1 MAAIAAP
8 TATSIRFKVGA
19 FFLFAAWCLILFSL
33 RHSVKHYKP
42 RNRGII
48 NRSVG
53 LIQAIPLRFMLILPL
68 LLGVI
73 AYQALIAW
81 DFDMSVIKADGPV
94 GIIYGWGYGAQLVI
108 LFVQIAYG
116 YASPNEDKELMKQRR
131 VRGDNLDRELGLV
144 HRPAWW
150 RRVKGEHLVGTFRDK
165 LLRNVQEVG
174 GGHGTGRREE
184 GDMERYIREEGRRNA
199 HPDDE
204 DYGIELNTVGR
215 REHNPRVDR
224 AGAND
229 LHRQPSTTTFRTDEE
244 SQRMLRMASEALF
257 PNAEETERR
266 DREAE
271 AERARRLAYLT
282 ESGPPPAY
290 SDNDR
295 TPSGAR
301 RPATSER
308 SNSTGTAN
316 SITSP
321 PTQIRSMLDL

>member
-1 MAAIAAP
+1 M
-8 TATSIRFKVGA
+8 
-19 FFLFAAWCLILFSL
+19 
-33 RHSVKHYKP
+33 
-42 RNRGII
+42 
-48 NRSVG
+48 
-53 LIQAIPLRFMLILPL
+53 

-81 DFDMSVIKADGPV
+81 DWNMSVIKADGPV
-94 GIIYGWGYGAQLVI
+94 AIIYGWGYGVQLVI
-108 LFVQIAYG
+108 LLIQVAYG
-116 YASPNEDKELMKQRR
+116 YASPNEDKELLRQRR
-131 VRGDNLDRELGLV
+131 IRGDSQDRELGLV

-174 GGHGTGRREE
+174 AGHGTGRREE
-184 GDMERYIREEGRRNA
+184 GDMERHIREEGRRDA

-204 DYGIELNTVGR
+204 DYGIELNAVNR
-215 REHNPRVDR
+215 DQYNPREDR
-224 AGAND
+224 AGVHS
-229 LHRQPSTTTFRTDEE
+229 LGRQQSTTSFRTDEE
-244 SQRMLRMASEALF
+244 SQRMLRMASDALF
-257 PNAEETERR
+257 PDREENERR

-290 SDNDR
+290 TDNNR

-316 SITSP
+316 SIALP
-321 PTQIRSMLDL
+321 PTQVRSMLDL